1 MEEGEAKQ
9 QLLPDDLFAGA
20 VKEGGV
26 RDRVTQ
32 VGAQQVGSQSFWRLV
47 GHLQPVLQDTD
58 WELVRWIAGQPQ
70 PEEEEEDR
78 FWPSP
83 RLFWRHCVLVGLT
96 VQRLLPKAG
105 VCVFWGDGFLADHL
119 QRGHPARGQVAV
131 LQHHPGAL
139 FDGSVNHLSSY
150 GSLSLTEGDGLRLAA
165 SHVQIVGK
173 LQQT

>member
-1 MEEGEAKQ
+1 MYPTQRSKVPSFLNQSVEEGETKQ

-58 WELVRWIAGQPQ
+58 WELVRRIAGQPQ

-78 FWPSP
+78 FWSSP
-83 RLFWRHCVLVGLT
+83 CLFWQHCVLVGLT
-96 VQRLLPKAG
+96 V
-105 VCVFWGDGFLADHL
+105 H
-119 QRGHPARGQVAV
+119 
-131 LQHHPGAL
+131 
-139 FDGSVNHLSSY
+139 
-150 GSLSLTEGDGLRLAA
+150 GSLT
-165 SHVQIVGK
+165 
-173 LQQT
+173 